1 LKKSLV
7 LTGMMGVGKSTIGK
21 ILSKKLRLQ
30 FIDIDKIIEKNQKK
44 TINEIFQTKGEVFFR
59 NLEEKTTLKYIKK
72 NNLIIALGGGA
83 FMSLKIRDIILKNN
97 RSFWLDTSLNSLKFR
112 VKRKKT
118 RPLLSDNINFNLKK
132 IYGERKKIYRL
143 ANFKINCDKLGKNE
157 IANRIVKLYEKD

>member
-1 LKKSLV
+1 MKKSLV

>member
-1 LKKSLV
+1 MKKSLV

-72 NNLIIALGGGA
+72 II
-83 FMSLKIRDIILKNN
+83 
-97 RSFWLDTSLNSLKFR
+97 
-112 VKRKKT
+112 
-118 RPLLSDNINFNLKK
+118 
-132 IYGERKKIYRL
+132 
-143 ANFKINCDKLGKNE
+143 
-157 IANRIVKLYEKD
+157 

>member
-1 LKKSLV
+1 
-7 LTGMMGVGKSTIGK
+7 MMGVGKSTIGK

-72 NNLIIALGGGA
+72 NNLIIDLGGGA